1 MLRRVGYIYLLVG
14 GCSLVLLSGFFTY
27 RYVNTAEQRLEEAV
41 RVRAQLPARATAVVL
56 VRNVEPGAILQDADL
71 QHVDLYSDHLH
82 DRIIRNLDDLSD
94 DSDRPLMALRAL
106 KAGDLVL
113 WSDVV
118 RAGQIVTQDVP
129 LSLGNAA
136 IVIEV
141 TNEDIA
147 SFQVGAVVDV
157 SGTTK
162 QSGRPSMTRTLAK
175 DLILISAIDL
185 GDEGRAQVVLLGPQE
200 LIDTLGSL
208 YAGNDLRLTQERR
221 TLLSAGSTQS
231 EQEPAIQQTERSQA
245 ETGQRGSGNVLGSLE
260 RYVSTVVPNE
270 QERTC
275 SLTVVRSAQRTQI
288 EVPCR

>member
-1 MLRRVGYIYLLVG
+1 MLRRVWYIYLLVG
-14 GCSLVLLSGFFTY
+14 GCSLVLLSGFFTF

-82 DRIIRNLDDLSD
+82 DRMIRNLDDLSD

-129 LSLGNAA
+129 LPLGNAA

-157 SGTTK
+157 SGATK

-200 LIDTLGSL
+200 LIDTLGGL

-231 EQEPAIQQTERSQA
+231 EQEPVIQQTERSQA

-270 QERTC
+270 QEQTC